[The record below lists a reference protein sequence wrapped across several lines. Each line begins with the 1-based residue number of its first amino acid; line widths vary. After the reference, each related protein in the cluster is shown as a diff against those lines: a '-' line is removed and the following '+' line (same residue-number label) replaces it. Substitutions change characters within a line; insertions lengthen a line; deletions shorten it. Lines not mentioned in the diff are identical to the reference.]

1 VNISKDV
8 WIAMEISGFAR
19 RLLKRNEIYL
29 LFVIIALAI
38 MLSLFNPNFMTL
50 ENLFDILRSYSFM
63 GILAVGVLTVLLSG
77 GIDISFTANAT
88 VAQYVMAYLLVNNPE
103 MNIFLAVL
111 IPCSIGIA
119 LGFINAS
126 LIYYLNAPPIIITI
140 STLNVYFGVLQ
151 FISGG
156 KWLYNFPV
164 WFRNFSKLTVIKLV
178 NPEGI
183 PYGLS
188 ILTIIW
194 IVIILITFFILKYTT
209 LGRKIYAMGGNIE
222 AAKRSG
228 LNILQLQMFVYCFM
242 GLLAG
247 IASIIQALLAQTVAP
262 NAIMG
267 RELEV
272 IAAVVLGGA
281 SLAGGRGSLIGTL
294 LGVSLI
300 AVVSN
305 GLTLMRVS
313 SYWQKVFIGLI
324 IIISVS
330 ITALQRKAVARR
342 VAAVDVEE

>member
-1 VNISKDV
+1 
-8 WIAMEISGFAR
+8 METSGFFK
-19 RLLKRNEIYL
+19 RLLKRNEVYL
-29 LFVIIALAI
+29 LFVIIGLSI
-38 MLSLFNPNFMTL
+38 MLSIVNPNFLTL

-63 GILAVGVLTVLLSG
+63 GILAVGVLVVLLSG

-88 VAQYVMAYLLVNNPE
+88 VAQYVMAYLLVNNLE
-103 MNIFLAVL
+103 MNIFLAIL
-111 IPCSIGIA
+111 IPCVIGIA
-119 LGFINAS
+119 LGGINAS
-126 LIYYLNAPPIIITI
+126 LIYFLNAPPIIITI

-164 WFRNFSKLTVIKLV
+164 WFRNFSKVSVIKLV
-178 NPEGI
+178 NPDGI

-194 IVIILITFFILKYTT
+194 VAIIVCTFFILRYTT
-209 LGRKIYAMGGNIE
+209 LGRKIYALGGNTE

-228 LNILQLQMFVYCFM
+228 LNVLQLQMFVYCFM
-242 GLLAG
+242 GFLAG
-247 IASIIQALLAQTVAP
+247 AASIIQALLAQTVAP

-281 SLAGGRGSLIGTL
+281 SLAGGSGSLIGTL

-300 AVVSN
+300 ATITN

-313 SYWQKVFIGLI
+313 SYWQNVFIGLI

>member
-1 VNISKDV
+1 MQVHMYGTGLGKKI
-8 WIAMEISGFAR
+8 
-19 RLLKRNEIYL
+19 LKRNEVYL
-29 LFVIIALAI
+29 FFVIIG
-38 MLSLFNPNFMTL
+38 LSIILSIFNPNFFTL

-63 GILAVGVLTVLLSG
+63 GILAVGLLVVLLSG

-103 MNIFLAVL
+103 MSIFLAIF
-111 IPCSIGIA
+111 IPCAIGIV
-119 LGFINAS
+119 LGGVNAS
-126 LIYYLNAPPIIITI
+126 LIYFLNAPPIIITI
-140 STLNVYFGVLQ
+140 STLNVFFGVLQ

-164 WFRNFSKLTVIKLV
+164 WFRNFSKITVVKLV

-194 IVIILITFFILKYTT
+194 IAIILITFFILKYTT
-209 LGRKIYAMGGNIE
+209 LGRKIYAMGGNIV

-242 GLLAG
+242 GLFAG

-267 RELEV
+267 RELEI

-281 SLAGGRGSLIGTL
+281 SLAGGSGSLIGTL

-300 AVVSN
+300 AVISN

-330 ITALQRKAVARR
+330 ITALQRTTMARR
-342 VAAVDVEE
+342 VATVDVEE

>member
-1 VNISKDV
+1 MQVN
-8 WIAMEISGFAR
+8 MEGKGFGKQ
-19 RLLKRNEIYL
+19 LLKRNEIYL
-29 LFVIIALAI
+29 FFVIIG
-38 MLSLFNPNFMTL
+38 LSIILSIFNPNFFTL

-63 GILAVGVLTVLLSG
+63 GILAVGLLVVLLSG

-103 MNIFLAVL
+103 MSIFLAVI
-111 IPCSIGIA
+111 IPCAIGIA
-119 LGFINAS
+119 LGGVNAS
-126 LIYYLNAPPIIITI
+126 LIYFLNAPPIIITI
-140 STLNVYFGVLQ
+140 ATLNVFFGVLQ

-164 WFRNFSKLTVIKLV
+164 WFRNFSKITVIKLV
-178 NPEGI
+178 NPDGI

-194 IVIILITFFILKYTT
+194 IAIILGTFFILKYTT

-228 LNILQLQMFVYCFM
+228 LNVLQLQMFVYCFM
-242 GLLAG
+242 GLFAG

-267 RELEV
+267 RELEI

-281 SLAGGRGSLIGTL
+281 SLAGGSGSLIGTL

-300 AVVSN
+300 AVISN

-330 ITALQRKAVARR
+330 VTALQRKAVARR
-342 VAAVDVEE
+342 VSVVDVEE

>member
-1 VNISKDV
+1 MQVN
-8 WIAMEISGFAR
+8 MEETGVGKK
-19 RLLKRNEIYL
+19 LLKRNEIYL
-29 LFVIIALAI
+29 FFVIIG
-38 MLSLFNPNFMTL
+38 LSIILSIFNPNFFTL

-63 GILAVGVLTVLLSG
+63 GILAVGLLVVLLSG

-103 MNIFLAVL
+103 MSIFLTIL
-111 IPCSIGIA
+111 IPCAIGIA
-119 LGFINAS
+119 LGGINAS
-126 LIYYLNAPPIIITI
+126 LIYFLNAPPIIITI
-140 STLNVYFGVLQ
+140 ATLNVFFGVLQ

-164 WFRNFSKLTVIKLV
+164 WFRNFSKITVIKLV

-194 IVIILITFFILKYTT
+194 IAIILGTFFILKYTT

-242 GLLAG
+242 GFFAG

-267 RELEV
+267 RELEI

-281 SLAGGRGSLIGTL
+281 SLAGGSGSLIGTL

-300 AVVSN
+300 AVISN

-324 IIISVS
+324 IIISV
-330 ITALQRKAVARR
+330 IVTALQRKAVARR
-342 VAAVDVEE
+342 VTVIDVEK

>member
-1 VNISKDV
+1 
-8 WIAMEISGFAR
+8 METSGFFKK
-19 RLLKRNEIYL
+19 LMKKNEVYL
-29 LFVIIALAI
+29 LFVIIGLSI
-38 MLSLFNPNFMTL
+38 MLSIVNPNFLTL

-63 GILAVGVLTVLLSG
+63 GILAVGVLVVLLSG

-88 VAQYVMAYLLVNNPE
+88 VAQYVMAYLLVNNLE
-103 MNIFLAVL
+103 MNIFLAIL
-111 IPCSIGIA
+111 IPCAIGIA
-119 LGFINAS
+119 LGGINAS
-126 LIYYLNAPPIIITI
+126 LIYFLNAPPIIITI

-151 FISGG
+151 FVSGG

-164 WFRNFSKLTVIKLV
+164 WFRNFSKVSVIKLV

-194 IVIILITFFILKYTT
+194 IAIIVCTFFILRYTT
-209 LGRKIYAMGGNIE
+209 LGRKIYAMGGNTE

-228 LNILQLQMFVYCFM
+228 LNVLQLQMFVYCFM
-242 GLLAG
+242 GFLAG
-247 IASIIQALLAQTVAP
+247 VASIIQALLAQTVAP

-281 SLAGGRGSLIGTL
+281 SLAGGSGSLVGTL

-300 AVVSN
+300 ATITN

-313 SYWQKVFIGLI
+313 SYWQNVFIGLI

-330 ITALQRKAVARR
+330 ITALQRKAVLRG

>member
-1 VNISKDV
+1 
-8 WIAMEISGFAR
+8 METKGFIN

-29 LFVIIALAI
+29 LFVIIGLSI
-38 MLSLFNPNFMTL
+38 MLSIVNPNFLTL

-63 GILAVGVLTVLLSG
+63 GILAVGVLVVLLSG

-88 VAQYVMAYLLVNNPE
+88 VAQYVMAYLLVNHLK
-103 MNIFLAVL
+103 MNIFLAIL
-111 IPCSIGIA
+111 IPCVIGVA
-119 LGFINAS
+119 LGGINAS
-126 LIYYLNAPPIIITI
+126 LIYFLNAPPIIITI

-151 FISGG
+151 FVSGG

-164 WFRNFSKLTVIKLV
+164 WFRNFPKVSVIKLV

-194 IVIILITFFILKYTT
+194 IVIVVCTYFILRYTT
-209 LGRKIYAMGGNIE
+209 LGRKIYAMGGNTE

-228 LNILQLQMFVYCFM
+228 LNVFQIQMFVYCFM
-242 GLLAG
+242 GFLAG
-247 IASIIQALLAQTVAP
+247 VASIIQALLAQTVAP

-281 SLAGGRGSLIGTL
+281 SLAGGSGSLVGTL

-300 AVVSN
+300 ATITN

-313 SYWQKVFIGLI
+313 SYWQNVFIGLI

-342 VAAVDVEE
+342 VTAVDVEE

>member
-1 VNISKDV
+1 MQVNMKGV
-8 WIAMEISGFAR
+8 GLGKK
-19 RLLKRNEIYL
+19 LLKRNEIYL
-29 LFVIIALAI
+29 FFVIIG
-38 MLSLFNPNFMTL
+38 LSIILSIFNPNFFTL

-63 GILAVGVLTVLLSG
+63 GILAVGLLVVLLSG

-103 MNIFLAVL
+103 MSIFLAIF
-111 IPCSIGIA
+111 IPCTIGIV
-119 LGFINAS
+119 LGGINAS
-126 LIYYLNAPPIIITI
+126 LIYFLNAPPIIITI
-140 STLNVYFGVLQ
+140 ATLNVFFGVLQ

-164 WFRNFSKLTVIKLV
+164 WFRNFSKITVIKLF

-194 IVIILITFFILKYTT
+194 IAIILGTFFILKYTT

-242 GLLAG
+242 GLFAG

-267 RELEV
+267 RELEI

-281 SLAGGRGSLIGTL
+281 SLAGGSGSLIGTL

-300 AVVSN
+300 AVISN

-330 ITALQRKAVARR
+330 VTALQRRAVARR
-342 VAAVDVEE
+342 VAVVDVGE

>member
-1 VNISKDV
+1 
-8 WIAMEISGFAR
+8 
-19 RLLKRNEIYL
+19 
-29 LFVIIALAI
+29 
-38 MLSLFNPNFMTL
+38 
-50 ENLFDILRSYSFM
+50 
-63 GILAVGVLTVLLSG
+63 
-77 GIDISFTANAT
+77 
-88 VAQYVMAYLLVNNPE
+88 MAYLLVNNPE
-103 MNIFLAVL
+103 MSIFLAIF
-111 IPCSIGIA
+111 IPCAIGIA
-119 LGFINAS
+119 LGGINAS
-126 LIYYLNAPPIIITI
+126 LIYFLNAPPIIITI
-140 STLNVYFGVLQ
+140 ATLNVFFGVLQ

-164 WFRNFSKLTVIKLV
+164 WFRNFSKITVIKLV

-188 ILTIIW
+188 ILTVIW
-194 IVIILITFFILKYTT
+194 IAIILGTFFILKYTT
-209 LGRKIYAMGGNIE
+209 LGRKIYAMGGNRE

-242 GLLAG
+242 GFFAG

-267 RELEV
+267 RELEI

-281 SLAGGRGSLIGTL
+281 SLAGGSGSLIGTL

-300 AVVSN
+300 AVISN

-330 ITALQRKAVARR
+330 VTALQRKAVARR
-342 VAAVDVEE
+342 VAVVDVEE

>member
-1 VNISKDV
+1 
-8 WIAMEISGFAR
+8 MERIGFFK

-29 LFVIIALAI
+29 LFVIIG
-38 MLSLFNPNFMTL
+38 LSILLSIVNPNFLTL

-63 GILAVGVLTVLLSG
+63 GILAVGVLVVLLSG

-88 VAQYVMAYLLVNNPE
+88 VAQYVMAYLLVNNLE
-103 MNIFLAVL
+103 MNIFLAIL
-111 IPCSIGIA
+111 IPCVIGVA
-119 LGFINAS
+119 LGGINAA
-126 LIYYLNAPPIIITI
+126 LIYFLNAPPIIITI

-164 WFRNFSKLTVIKLV
+164 WFRNISKVSVLKLV
-178 NPEGI
+178 NPDGI

-194 IVIILITFFILKYTT
+194 IAIIVFTFLILRYTT
-209 LGRKIYAMGGNIE
+209 LGRKIYAMGGNME

-228 LNILQLQMFVYCFM
+228 LNVLQLQMFVYCFM

-267 RELEV
+267 RELAV

-281 SLAGGRGSLIGTL
+281 SLAGGTGSLVGTL

-300 AVVSN
+300 ATITN

-313 SYWQKVFIGLI
+313 SYWQNVFIGLI

-330 ITALQRKAVARR
+330 VTALQRKAVARR
-342 VAAVDVEE
+342 VTAVDVEE

>member
-1 VNISKDV
+1 
-8 WIAMEISGFAR
+8 METTGFIK
-19 RLLKRNEIYL
+19 RLLKRNEVYL
-29 LFVIIALAI
+29 LFVIIGLTI
-38 MLSLFNPNFMTL
+38 MLSIVNPNFLTL

-63 GILAVGVLTVLLSG
+63 GILAVGVLVVLLSG

-88 VAQYVMAYLLVNNPE
+88 VAQYVMAYLLVNNLE
-103 MNIFLAVL
+103 MNIFLAIL
-111 IPCSIGIA
+111 LPCVIGVA
-119 LGFINAS
+119 LGGINAA
-126 LIYYLNAPPIIITI
+126 LIYFLNAPPIIITI

-164 WFRNFSKLTVIKLV
+164 WFRDFSKVSVIKLV
-178 NPEGI
+178 NPDGI

-194 IVIILITFFILKYTT
+194 IAIIIITFFILRYTT
-209 LGRKIYAMGGNIE
+209 LGRKIYALGGNTE

-228 LNILQLQMFVYCFM
+228 LNVFKLQMFVYCFM
-242 GLLAG
+242 GFLAG

-281 SLAGGRGSLIGTL
+281 SLAGGSGSLIGTL
-294 LGVSLI
+294 LGVSLVATI
-300 AVVSN
+300 TN

-313 SYWQKVFIGLI
+313 SYWQNVFIGLI

-330 ITALQRKAVARR
+330 VTALQRKAVTRR
-342 VAAVDVEE
+342 VVAVDVEE

>member
-1 VNISKDV
+1 
-8 WIAMEISGFAR
+8 
-19 RLLKRNEIYL
+19 
-29 LFVIIALAI
+29 
-38 MLSLFNPNFMTL
+38 
-50 ENLFDILRSYSFM
+50 M
-63 GILAVGVLTVLLSG
+63 GLLAVGVLVVLLSG

-88 VAQYVMAYLLVNNPE
+88 AAQYVMAYLLVNNLE
-103 MNIFLAVL
+103 MNIFLAIL
-111 IPCSIGIA
+111 IPCVIGVA
-119 LGFINAS
+119 LGGINAA
-126 LIYYLNAPPIIITI
+126 LIYFLNAPPIIITI

-156 KWLYNFPV
+156 KWLYNFPL
-164 WFRNFSKLTVIKLV
+164 WFRNFSKVSVLKLV
-178 NPEGI
+178 NPDGI

-194 IVIILITFFILKYTT
+194 IAIIVFTFFILRYTT
-209 LGRKIYAMGGNIE
+209 LGRKIYAMGGNME

-228 LNILQLQMFVYCFM
+228 LNVLQLQMFVYCFM
-242 GLLAG
+242 GFLAG

-281 SLAGGRGSLIGTL
+281 SLAGGTGSLVGTL

-300 AVVSN
+300 ATITN

-313 SYWQKVFIGLI
+313 SYWQNVFIGLI

-330 ITALQRKAVARR
+330 VTAQQRKAVARR
-342 VAAVDVEE
+342 VTAVDVEE